1 MSDVSKVSYYA
12 IIPANVRYDKN
23 VCSSAKLL
31 YGEITALCNQKGFC
45 WASNSYFAELYGVSK
60 TSVSKWIK
68 QLIDGCYIKSSIEY
82 KLNTKE
88 ILNRYLTIISYP
100 IEEKLNTPIEEKLNT
115 PIEEKL
121 KDNTTVYNNTR
132 KNNTKRAE
140 PFADYTSNS
149 LLSDAIK
156 DFISMRKQIKAPMT
170 DRAIKLMLQKLD
182 TLAQN
187 DDTKIAV
194 LNQSIL
200 NSWKGIFALKD
211 QGQMSGQMSG
221 KCPDKNPPEIEKEI
235 EKEIEIEKDVSSLSP
250 ILEEIKTKWES
261 TFHPLMK
268 AAELETL
275 DAYIQ
280 DYGRMGVLNAIETA
294 DKRKNLNRA
303 TLSPR
308 YLLPIL
314 KNPTSK
320 PEEPRRNVI
329 PMITDRN
336 EKEYWARLRREDEAR
351 QAEAKRLGEDDPYG
365 IYGES
370 S

>member
-1 MSDVSKVSYYA
+1 MSDVSQVSYYA
-12 IIPANVRYDKN
+12 IIPANVRYDKK

-31 YGEITALCNQKGFC
+31 YGEITALCNRKGFC
-45 WASNSYFAELYGVSK
+45 WASNSYFAELYGVGKPSISRWVK
-60 TSVSKWIK
+60 E
-68 QLIDGCYIKSSIEY
+68 LIDGGYIDSSIEY
-82 KLNTKE
+82 KQGTKE
-88 ILNRYLTIISYP
+88 IVHRYLKICVYP
-100 IEEKLNTPIEEKLNT
+100 TNKNMGTPTNKNVDT
-115 PIEEKL
+115 PTHKNAI
-121 KDNTTVYNNTR
+121 DNTTVINNTR

-211 QGQMSGQMSG
+211 QGQTPD
-221 KCPDKNPPEIEKEI
+221 KCPDRNPNKAEITSSSFS
-235 EKEIEIEKDVSSLSP
+235 SSLG
-250 ILEEIKTKWES
+250 EIKTKWES
-261 TFHPLMK
+261 TFNPLMK
-268 AAELETL
+268 AGDLETL

-280 DYGRMGVLNAIETA
+280 DYGRMGVINAIETA
-294 DKRKNLNRA
+294 GKRKNLNRA

-365 IYGES
+365 IYG
-370 S
+370 

>member
-1 MSDVSKVSYYA
+1 MADIKRYYWLKLKEDFFDDDVINWIEDQKNGKEYCLFYLKLCLKSLKNNGVLIRNVGTLLVPYDTKKLADITNTPEDTVIVAMSLFKKTGLVEVMENGALYLSQLQDMVGSESSWAKKKREQRLTKGQSEDNVPQMSDRERDRDRDRDKSK
-12 IIPANVRYDKN
+12 
-23 VCSSAKLL
+23 
-31 YGEITALCNQKGFC
+31 
-45 WASNSYFAELYGVSK
+45 
-60 TSVSKWIK
+60 
-68 QLIDGCYIKSSIEY
+68 
-82 KLNTKE
+82 
-88 ILNRYLTIISYP
+88 
-100 IEEKLNTPIEEKLNT
+100 
-115 PIEEKL
+115 
-121 KDNTTVYNNTR
+121 
-132 KNNTKRAE
+132 
-140 PFADYTSNS
+140 
-149 LLSDAIK
+149 
-156 DFISMRKQIKAPMT
+156 
-170 DRAIKLMLQKLD
+170 
-182 TLAQN
+182 
-187 DDTKIAV
+187 
-194 LNQSIL
+194 
-200 NSWKGIFALKD
+200 
-211 QGQMSGQMSG
+211 
-221 KCPDKNPPEIEKEI
+221 
-235 EKEIEIEKDVSSLSP
+235 EIEKDVSSLSP

-268 AAELETL
+268 ADELETL
-275 DAYIQ
+275 EAYIQ

-294 DKRKNLNRA
+294 GKRKNLNRA

>member
-1 MSDVSKVSYYA
+1 MSEVSSASYYA
-12 IIPANVRYDKN
+12 IIPASVRYDKN
-23 VCSSAKLL
+23 VCPNAKLL

-45 WASNSYFAELYGVSK
+45 WANNSYFAELYGVGKPSISRWVK
-60 TSVSKWIK
+60 E
-68 QLIDGCYIKSSIEY
+68 LIDGGYIDSSIEY
-82 KLNTKE
+82 KQGTKE
-88 ILNRYLTIISYP
+88 IVHRYLKICVYP
-100 IEEKLNTPIEEKLNT
+100 TNKNMGTPTNKNVDT
-115 PIEEKL
+115 PTHKNAI
-121 KDNTTVYNNTR
+121 DNTTVINTTR

-156 DFISMRKQIKAPMT
+156 DFISMRKQTKAPMT

-200 NSWKGIFALKD
+200 NSWKGIFAIKD
-211 QGQMSGQMSG
+211 QGQTSD
-221 KCPDKNPPEIEKEI
+221 KCPDKNPNKAEIT
-235 EKEIEIEKDVSSLSP
+235 SSSFSLP
-250 ILEEIKTKWES
+250 PAIDEIKQAFEQS
-261 TFHPLMK
+261 FHPIFK
-268 AAELETL
+268 ATEIDALS
-275 DAYIQ
+275 AYID

-294 DKRKNLNRA
+294 GKRKDLNRA

-365 IYGES
+365 IYGGAS
-370 S
+370 

>member
-1 MSDVSKVSYYA
+1 MPVIRVQKTKNYTVMANYHLRDKRLSFKAKGLMSFMLSLPEKWDYSITGLSMFGTDKIDS
-12 IIPANVRYDKN
+12 VRN
-23 VCSSAKLL
+23 
-31 YGEITALCNQKGFC
+31 
-45 WASNSYFAELYGVSK
+45 
-60 TSVSKWIK
+60 
-68 QLIDGCYIKSSIEY
+68 
-82 KLNTKE
+82 
-88 ILNRYLTIISYP
+88 
-100 IEEKLNTPIEEKLNT
+100 
-115 PIEEKL
+115 
-121 KDNTTVYNNTR
+121 
-132 KNNTKRAE
+132 
-140 PFADYTSNS
+140 
-149 LLSDAIK
+149 
-156 DFISMRKQIKAPMT
+156 
-170 DRAIKLMLQKLD
+170 
-182 TLAQN
+182 
-187 DDTKIAV
+187 
-194 LNQSIL
+194 
-200 NSWKGIFALKD
+200 ALKELEK
-211 QGQMSGQMSG
+211 QGYVRVERVRDNKGMLRGTEYTVM
-221 KCPDKNPPEIEKEI
+221 EK
-235 EKEIEIEKDVSSLSP
+235 P
-250 ILEEIKTKWES
+250 ILENPTLEKPILEKPILENPTQLSTKEESTKEVSKEERSKEGVTASFSSSLGEIKAKWES

-268 AAELETL
+268 AGDLETL

-294 DKRKNLNRA
+294 GKRKNLNRA

>member
-1 MSDVSKVSYYA
+1 MSDVSQVSYYA

-100 IEEKLNTPIEEKLNT
+100 IEEKLNTPIEEKL
-115 PIEEKL
+115 

-200 NSWKGIFALKD
+200 NSWKGIFPIK
-211 QGQMSGQMSG
+211 
-221 KCPDKNPPEIEKEI
+221 EEKRH
-235 EKEIEIEKDVSSLSP
+235 DRFSARDDG
-250 ILEEIKTKWES
+250 EESIDWS
-261 TFHPLMK
+261 AFDG
-268 AAELETL
+268 A
-275 DAYIQ
+275 
-280 DYGRMGVLNAIETA
+280 
-294 DKRKNLNRA
+294 
-303 TLSPR
+303 
-308 YLLPIL
+308 
-314 KNPTSK
+314 
-320 PEEPRRNVI
+320 
-329 PMITDRN
+329 
-336 EKEYWARLRREDEAR
+336 
-351 QAEAKRLGEDDPYG
+351 
-365 IYGES
+365 
-370 S
+370 